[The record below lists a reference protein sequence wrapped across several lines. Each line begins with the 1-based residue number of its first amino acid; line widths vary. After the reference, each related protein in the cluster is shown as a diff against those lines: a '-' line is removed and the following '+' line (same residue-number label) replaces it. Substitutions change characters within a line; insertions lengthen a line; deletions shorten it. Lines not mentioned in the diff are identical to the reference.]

1 MALDLG
7 GTNFRVILLELVN
20 GVAVREDVKKYHIR
34 AELRTGSGIPLF
46 DYLAECV
53 SDFVITEGLQNV
65 ELPLGKLKS
74 ISLMKPTAAILMNIL
89 LLLFPETLHMSRKS
103 N

>member
-1 MALDLG
+1 MICSHDSVEEGLFLALDLG
-7 GTNFRVILLELVN
+7 GTNFRVILLELQN

-34 AELRTGSGIPLF
+34 ADLRMGSGIPLF

-53 SDFVITEGLQNV
+53 SDFVINEGLQNV

-74 ISLMKPTAAILMNIL
+74 ISLAQTHCCDPN
-89 LLLFPETLHMSRKS
+89 
-103 N
+103 